1 MDYYINLNEK
11 IQHYSGRFWQ
21 HGLYIWTHIKNVQYL
36 KSDQTDRAR
45 EHERFSNTHFQT
57 ETHTRALTQRIK
69 ARLAY

>member
-1 MDYYINLNEK
+1 MRK
-11 IQHYSGRFWQ
+11 YSITQDVFWQ
-21 HGLYIWTHIKNVQYL
+21 HGLYIWTHIYKKCPL
-36 KSDQTDRAR
+36 PKMRDQTDRAR